1 MPRIRPA
8 QTEDALS
15 IARVHVDTWRTTYVG
30 IVPDEHLANLS
41 YERCQAGWVEELSDP
56 EGETHTF
63 VAEAQPGQIVGFA
76 CGGPIQDALAGVD
89 GELYNI
95 YVLKSFQGK
104 GYGKRLVTRVARDLS
119 IRGFHALVIWVLKD
133 NPACRF
139 YERLGGHLAAEKVVE
154 IGGKLLTDVAYVWPD
169 LAAFEKEDPSSEWQ
183 AD

>member
-1 MPRIRPA
+1 MLRIRPA
-8 QTEDALS
+8 QTEDAFA

-41 YERCQAGWVEELSDP
+41 YERCQAGWVRALSNH

-63 VAEAQPGQIVGFA
+63 VAEVQPGQVVGFA
-76 CGGPIQDALAGVD
+76 CGGPIQDMFAGVD
-89 GELYNI
+89 GELYNV

-104 GYGKRLVTRVARDLS
+104 RCGKRLVTRVARDLR
-119 IRGFHALVIWVLKD
+119 IRGFHALVIWVLKE
-133 NPACRF
+133 NLACLF
-139 YERLGGHLAAEKVVE
+139 YERLGGQLAAEKVVE

-169 LAAFEKEDPSSEWQ
+169 LAAFEKDEPSSEWQ